1 MQMAA
6 LELPVAG
13 DTLVYDA
20 CVKRRDDLH
29 RARPVLGRDGPLQGR
44 LVQVGHADEAPA
56 GKCGLA
62 APAVAEAKPAHHRR
76 VAEVHRV
83 PIAQKLNVLQVDR
96 LVAAD
101 AELEHEPG
109 RKGDQVTVWL

>member
-1 MQMAA
+1 MQVAA

-29 RARPVLGRDGPLQGR
+29 RARPVLGRDGPLQAR
-44 LVQVGHADEAPA
+44 LVQVRHADEAPA

-62 APAVAEAKPAHHRR
+62 APAVAAAKPAHHGR
-76 VAEVHRV
+76 VADVDRV
-83 PIAQKLNVLQVDR
+83 PVAQMPAARHAYR
-96 LVAAD
+96 LLAAV
-101 AELEHEPG
+101 AELEPEP
-109 RKGDQVTVWL
+109 V